1 MQEQEWKDR
10 VAELQLR
17 CEDLEAQKA
26 RSPLRDG
33 EDPETVVTDLSSE
46 LARAYT
52 EIEELKNSNE
62 CLEES
67 IKSLES
73 TLASIERQS
82 KASGASP
89 ANITTAAFTKQIV
102 QCTHA
107 QNEAQRRLK
116 VAARQAL
123 DYEQRIAEQ
132 AARIQQLKGSSTP
145 TPGRHR
151 NSYSLSAER
160 ATGHRRAA
168 SLSPAVSGR
177 CRAGNRRVEHYEVCT
192 LPQAV
197 EAMRLT
203 HSEQCFAS
211 LC

>member
-10 VAELQLR
+10 CAALKLQ
-17 CEDLEAQKA
+17 CEDLEKQKA

-33 EDPETVVTDLSSE
+33 EDPEVVVTDLSSE
-46 LARAYT
+46 LARAYS
-52 EIEELKNSNE
+52 EIEELRSANE
-62 CLEES
+62 SLEES
-67 IKSLES
+67 VKSLES

-82 KASGASP
+82 NISGASP
-89 ANITTAAFTKQIV
+89 AKVTSAAFSKQIV

-132 AARIQQLKGSSTP
+132 AARIQELKGSSTP

-151 NSYSLSAER
+151 SNYSLSSER
-160 ATGHRRAA
+160 TSGQRRAV
-168 SLSPAVSGR
+168 SLSPAVAGR
-177 CRAGNRRVEHYEVCT
+177 CKTGTRRAER
-192 LPQAV
+192 PQVFFKSYAV
-197 EAMRLT
+197 SWR
-203 HSEQCFAS
+203 SWC
-211 LC
+211 